1 MRITFQNTDTNQNI
15 ERQRAVQR
23 ESSAPK
29 ADMNGNCGYMLDLSG
44 SGGSHEIYQEQG
56 KTIEDVM
63 AEAGRQN
70 VDLTSDYMAVMSNS
84 MSEEDFAKLQENGY
98 QVGSTQVETA
108 VTIVDHIKASM
119 LEAGVSIS
127 GYTDTLDMDTL
138 TEITG
143 DAGLAR
149 ELNEAFSEA
158 GVPLTEET
166 AREAMEALDEAQ
178 ALNPPG
184 EDALKYMM
192 LHKKDPVIESY
203 YTAQYSSF
211 GDGNRQGRGY
221 YQEETGYLSRK
232 ADQIQWESLKPQID
246 RIVEE
251 AGFAGMQEAEDGAKW
266 LISAGIPLT
275 EETLSSYMELKKV
288 SFPMEQDKLL
298 SAMAA
303 AVSDGKS
310 PGQADLTGRGS
321 LWEQA
326 YKIWDMV
333 QKLTP
338 EAADAAAGEGNT
350 LTLAGLDA
358 AQRLIDSGYQ
368 NVTQENAAARRQLE
382 EVRLQMTIS
391 ANRELLKS
399 GFSIETSGL
408 EQVIEALRDVEQNY
422 HQILFGGESAGETLS
437 RSQLYTETVETV
449 ASIPHMPLA
458 AVGKVSIEKAD
469 FSLQDARESGEALAA
484 SYKKANESYETFQ
497 TAPRRD
503 MGDSIAKAFQNTDV
517 LLEELGL
524 ESTDANRRAVRIL
537 GYNHLEITQENIMTV
552 KAADQ
557 ALRNVVKKLTPA
569 ATVDLIRE
577 DKNPLSMTVAELDDY
592 LSGREQD
599 FSREQEKFSKYLYKL
614 EQKKEITQEEKE
626 SYIGIYRL
634 LRQVEKSDGAVIG
647 SLLHQGAELS
657 FKNLLTF
664 VRTGKGK
671 GIDARVDDSVGT
683 LQEVR
688 EKGVSID
695 DQINSAFSDK
705 EKAKEAE
712 YYIRLG
718 HEAYDSLD
726 GDKVTQIAPTEEME
740 LEEFTQSLRN
750 TETSE
755 ESEASYLQEQTKQ
768 YRQTR
773 PEKNTV
779 QMLQM
784 LEEPVTLENIQA
796 MNAYGRG
803 SQTAFSRIRREE
815 NEQRDGRKP
824 DFEQS
829 VSRLEEKFESREEAR
844 AAYQELAETEKQIVQ
859 DAMYESD
866 RITVSDLRE
875 LGLVYKQISFTA
887 KLADTEKYDIPIITE
902 DSVLALHVQII
913 HSDENKGKVEA
924 SIETPEYGKVSV
936 RLQMEEGRVGGILIG
951 SEEKG
956 GKKLEEIRDHIQ
968 EELTRIGF
976 ETETMPVG
984 VRKDVRVGFVPG
996 ETGESRK
1003 EVSTAELYRAAK
1015 AVVVTMRK
1023 EIERGSYHENKL

>member
-15 ERQRAVQR
+15 ERQRAAQR
-23 ESSAPK
+23 ESSASGTG
-29 ADMNGNCGYMLDLSG
+29 MGVEESCGYMLDLSG
-44 SGGSHEIYQEQG
+44 SSGNHTIYQEQG

-63 AEAGRQN
+63 AEASGQN
-70 VDLTSDYMAVMSNS
+70 LDLTSDYMAVMSNS

-178 ALNPPG
+178 ALKTPG
-184 EDALKYMM
+184 EDAMKYMV

-211 GDGNRQGRGY
+211 GDGSRQGRGY
-221 YQEETGYLSRK
+221 YQDETGYLSKK
-232 ADQIQWESLKPQID
+232 ADDILWDSLQPQID

-251 AGFAGMQEAEDGAKW
+251 AGFAGMQEAEDSAKW

-275 EETLSSYMELKKV
+275 KETLSSYMELNKV

-310 PGQADLTGRGS
+310 PRQADLTGAGS

-326 YKIWDMV
+326 YQIWDMV

-338 EAADAAAGEGNT
+338 EAADTAADGENA
-350 LTLAGLDA
+350 LTLAGLEA

-399 GFSIETSGL
+399 GFAIETAEL

-422 HQILFGGESAGETLS
+422 HQILFGGESAGEALS
-437 RSQLYTETVETV
+437 RSQLYTETVETA

-469 FSLQDARESGEALAA
+469 FSLQDAKESGEALAA

-503 MGDSIAKAFQNTDV
+503 MGDSMAKAFQNTDV

-524 ESTDANRRAVRIL
+524 EATDANRRAVRIL

-569 ATVDLIRE
+569 AAVDLIRE
-577 DKNPLSMTVAELDDY
+577 DKNPLTMTVAELDDY
-592 LSGREQD
+592 LTDRGQD
-599 FSREQEKFSKYLYKL
+599 FSQEQEKFSKYLYKL

-664 VRTGKGK
+664 VRTGKVK
-671 GIDARVDDSVGT
+671 GIDTRVDDSVGT

-695 DQINSAFSDK
+695 TQINSAFSDGEK
-705 EKAKEAE
+705 EKEAE

-726 GDKVTQIAPTEEME
+726 GDKVAQIAPQEEMG
-740 LEEFTQSLRN
+740 LEEFTQELRS
-750 TETSE
+750 TEAGE
-755 ESEASYLQEQTKQ
+755 ELEASYLQEQTKQ
-768 YRQTR
+768 YREIR
-773 PEKNTV
+773 PEKDTL

-803 SQTAFSRIRREE
+803 SQAAFSRIRKEE
-815 NEQRDGRKP
+815 DGQTDGSESR
-824 DFEQS
+824 FAQS
-829 VSRLEEKFESREEAR
+829 VSRLEEQFQSREEAR
-844 AAYQELAETEKQIVQ
+844 AAYRELAETEKQIVQ
-859 DAMYESD
+859 DAMYGSNQ
-866 RITVSDLRE
+866 ITVSDLRE

-887 KLADTEKYDIPIITE
+887 KLADTEKYDIPVITE
-902 DSVLALHVQII
+902 DSVLALHVQIV
-913 HSDENKGKVEA
+913 HSDENKGKIEA

-936 RLQMEEGRVGGILIG
+936 RLQMEEGRIGGLLIG

-968 EELTRIGF
+968 EELNRIGY
-976 ETETMPVG
+976 ETENMHVG
-984 VRKDVRVGFVPG
+984 VRKGVQVGFDSVRT
-996 ETGESRK
+996 EESRK
-1003 EVSTAELYRAAK
+1003 EVSTGELYRAAK
-1015 AVVVTMRK
+1015 AVVVTMRR
-1023 EIERGSYHENKL
+1023 EIERG